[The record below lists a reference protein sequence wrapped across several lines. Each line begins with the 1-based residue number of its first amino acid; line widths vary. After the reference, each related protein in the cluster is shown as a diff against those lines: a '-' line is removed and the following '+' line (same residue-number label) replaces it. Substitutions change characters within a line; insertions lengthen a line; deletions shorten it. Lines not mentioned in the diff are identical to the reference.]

1 MFDDR
6 AHAGQQLGRVVAEMG
21 LVEPVVLALPRG
33 GVPVGYEVADHVG
46 APLDVLVARKVG
58 APGRPELGVGAISEG
73 EAEVWDDARLAAL
86 GLTPDDLRA
95 TLEAERA
102 ELHRRVQHYRGD
114 RALPELAGRTAVV
127 VDDGLA
133 TGVTASAALRAVH
146 AMRAGRVILAVP
158 VGAPQT
164 VDRLSSDADVVC
176 LQQPPAFRAVG
187 RWYRDFGQTSDGEV
201 LRLLDRYAT
210 RKT

>member
-1 MFDDR
+1 MFSDR
-6 AHAGQQLGRVVAEMG
+6 ADAGQQLGRVVAEMG
-21 LVEPVVLALPRG
+21 LADPVVLALPRG
-33 GVPVGYEVADHVG
+33 GVPVAYEVAHHLG

-73 EAEVWDDARLAAL
+73 EVEVWDHARLAAL

-95 TLEAERA
+95 TLDAERA
-102 ELHRRVQHYRGD
+102 ELERRVLQYRGE
-114 RALPELAGRTAVV
+114 RPLPELERRTALV

-146 AMRAGRVILAVP
+146 AMRAERVVLAVP
-158 VGAPQT
+158 VGAPPT
-164 VDRLSSDADVVC
+164 VERLSSDADVVC

-187 RWYRDFGQTSDGEV
+187 RWYRDFGQTSDDEV
-201 LRLLDRYAT
+201 LQLLDRYAAQ
-210 RKT
+210 RS